1 MKKCMSKKYD
11 LQAQFKIFK
20 DEFLKWCK
28 ILSLEDWDV
37 KRIEHKPLEEAGE
50 TLAEVIYDITQKDA
64 VIRFYGSLM
73 RDYDIIE
80 TAKHEA
86 LHLLLAEATNK
97 PQITHSI
104 INRIIKVLK

>member
-1 MKKCMSKKYD
+1 MSKKYD

-28 ILSLEDWDV
+28 ILSLEDWDI
-37 KRIEHKPLEEAGE
+37 KRIEHKPLEEGGE
-50 TLAEVIYDITQKDA
+50 TLAEVMYDITQKDA
-64 VIRFYGSLM
+64 VVRFYGSLIKN
-73 RDYDIIE
+73 YDIIE

-86 LHLLLAEATNK
+86 LHLLLAEATHK